1 MQYGEIQQRLS
12 DSNRWW
18 GDPDGWATSDPDLRR
33 AAQAPFQHMAHVLT
47 DLAPGG
53 LYTLRGPRR
62 VGKSVEV
69 KKAIEALIADGTDP
83 RLVVYMSV
91 DGWRADNLGRLVD
104 AATVLQPPGHRYWF
118 IDEVTSIS
126 DGWPHRIKWL
136 RDNDGRFGD
145 DTVVLTGSSAA
156 DLGTAIGTLLGRR
169 GDATNPD
176 RVLLPIGFR
185 TFASLRAECRGQ
197 PLPPGDIGPLA
208 IADFGTNQ
216 LQAAA
221 HELAPWLHDLVMAWE
236 AYLLTGGFPQAVADH
251 ITARAT
257 DSPLPR
263 NLLDLVHRD
272 ALHQTDWSRVQTSAF
287 LQRLAGGLGSPANRS
302 AIANDIHTSKNTVQR
317 RIAALQEAFVLWPC
331 HRSHNLQP
339 QLRAQEKLY
348 FTDPIFTRILG
359 DLPTD
364 SSLLSEQQLGMALLR
379 GLERDEPGSYLEFD
393 RVLHHRNKS
402 GTEIDFV
409 STAFGGCA
417 IESKY
422 VDSRWKRATRTLA
435 DSPWQGIVATRSV
448 LDLEDPALLAIPTA
462 LLTWLIDA

>member
-18 GDPDGWATSDPDLRR
+18 SDPESWVTSDPDLRR
-33 AAQAPFQHMAHVLT
+33 AAQAPFQYMAHVLT
-47 DLAPGG
+47 DLTPGS

-69 KKAIEALIADGTDP
+69 KKAIEALIIDGTDP
-83 RLVVYMSV
+83 RLIVYMSV
-91 DGWRADNLGRLVD
+91 DGWQADNLGRLVD

-118 IDEVTSIS
+118 IDEITSIS

-145 DTVVLTGSSAA
+145 DTVVLTGSSAG
-156 DLGTAIGTLLGRR
+156 DLGTATGTLLGRR
-169 GDATNPD
+169 GDAMNPD
-176 RVLLPIGFR
+176 RVLLPMGFR
-185 TFASLRAECRGQ
+185 TFASLRAECRSQ
-197 PLPPGDIGPLA
+197 PLPPQGIGLLA
-208 IADFGTNQ
+208 ITDLGTNR
-216 LQAAA
+216 LREAV

-251 ITARAT
+251 ITARSG

-263 NLLDLVHRD
+263 SLLDLVHRD

-287 LQRLAGGLGSPANRS
+287 LERLAGGLGSPANRS
-302 AIANDIHTSKNTVQR
+302 TVANDVGTSASTVQR
-317 RIAALQEAFVLWPC
+317 RITALQEAFVLWPC
-331 HRSHNLQP
+331 YRSYNLQP

-348 FTDPIFTRILG
+348 FTDPIFTRILT
-359 DLPTD
+359 DLPID

-393 RVLHHRNKS
+393 RLLHHRNKS

-409 STAFGGCA
+409 STAFSGCA

-422 VDSRWKRATRTLA
+422 VDARWRRATRTLA

-448 LDLEDPALLAIPTA
+448 LDLEAPDLLAIPSA
-462 LLTWLIDA
+462 LLAWLIDA